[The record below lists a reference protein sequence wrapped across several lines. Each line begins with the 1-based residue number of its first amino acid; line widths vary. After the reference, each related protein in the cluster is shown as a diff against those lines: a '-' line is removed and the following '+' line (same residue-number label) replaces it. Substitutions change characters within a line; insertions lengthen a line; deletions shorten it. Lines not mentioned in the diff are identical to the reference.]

1 MTKILFMKE
10 TLDIMPTKEVNKLIE
25 LGKILLN
32 KEEQPY
38 LSIDLDIYLK
48 NTADEESIQE

>member
-1 MTKILFMKE
+1 MKE